1 MKRLLRSIVCLTILA
16 VSFSTGIVDKQLLP
30 ELSFTLNGHSLEWP
44 CQSTKNIYETSGR
57 YVARNVISTRMQI
70 YKDDAILA
78 LPRYKPGVPFTLG
91 AVSLKSKTCSP
102 MILPFPCWAIQEE
115 GNCEALQSV
124 IDIVLDIQDILWV
137 LDTGIVNTMTQPVRR
152 CPAKVV
158 GINVKTGKVV
168 KIIDLSQ
175 FVLPLSHLQY
185 MLVDYAEDGQ
195 VYIYISDAI
204 NKAIIIYNVT
214 ADRGNRVVL
223 PNTVSAGLD
232 KPDVL
237 YMVLVRKSDGT
248 SVVYFTYLGSNRLF
262 GIRAANLRNGDL
274 NGSIEE
280 VGLKHQKIV
289 LLGNDNGPA
298 IFFRNKGESDIYM
311 WNTETPFIQDNFLL
325 VQKEGDCRLSTQVVP
340 GSKRLMW
347 TIESNFQDYILNT
360 VSCAGATVSIHPL
373 MNSCEE

>member
-1 MKRLLRSIVCLTILA
+1 MKMLLRSIVYLTII
-16 VSFSTGIVDKQLLP
+16 VISFSSGNIGKHSLSG
-30 ELSFTLNGHSLEWP
+30 LSFTLNGHSLEWP

-57 YVARNVISTRMQI
+57 YTARNVIATRMQI
-70 YKDDAILA
+70 YKDDAILS

-91 AVSLKSKTCSP
+91 VVSLRSNTCKP

-115 GNCEALQSV
+115 GNCEALQSA

-158 GINVKTGKVV
+158 GINIKTGKVV

-175 FVLPLSHLQY
+175 FVLPSSHLQY

-195 VYIYISDAI
+195 VYIYISDAT
-204 NKAIIIYNVT
+204 NRAIIIYNVT
-214 ADRGNRVVL
+214 ANHGSRVVL
-223 PNTVSAGLD
+223 PSTVSASLE

-248 SVVYFTYLGSNRLF
+248 PVIYFTYLGSSRIF
-262 GIRAANLRNGDL
+262 GIKAVDLRIGDL
-274 NGSIEE
+274 NRGIEE
-280 VGLKHQKIV
+280 VGLKNQKIV
-289 LLGNDNGPA
+289 LLGTDNGPA

-311 WNTETPFIQDNFLL
+311 WNTETPFIQENFLL
-325 VQKEGDCRLSTQVVP
+325 VQKDGDCRLSTQVVP
-340 GSKRLMW
+340 GYKRLMW
-347 TIESNFQDYILNT
+347 TIESNFHDYILNT

>member
-1 MKRLLRSIVCLTILA
+1 MKMLLRSIVYLTIILIN
-16 VSFSTGIVDKQLLP
+16 FSSGNIEKHLLSR
-30 ELSFTLNGHSLEWP
+30 LSFTLNGHSLEWP

-57 YVARNVISTRMQI
+57 YTARNVIATRMQI

-91 AVSLKSKTCSP
+91 VVSLRSNTCKP

-115 GNCEALQSV
+115 GNCEALQSA

-137 LDTGIVNTMTQPVRR
+137 LDTGIANTMTQPVRR

-158 GINVKTGKVV
+158 GINIKTGKVV
-168 KIIDLSQ
+168 QIIDLSQ
-175 FVLPLSHLQY
+175 FLLPSSHLQY

-195 VYIYISDAI
+195 VYLYISDAT
-204 NKAIIIYNVT
+204 NRAIIIYNVT
-214 ADRGNRVVL
+214 TNHGSRVVL
-223 PNTVSAGLD
+223 PTTVSANLE

-237 YMVLVRKSDGT
+237 YMVLVRRSDGT
-248 SVVYFTYLGSNRLF
+248 PVVYFTYLGSSRIF
-262 GIRAANLRNGDL
+262 GIKAAHLRIGDL
-274 NGSIEE
+274 NGGIEE
-280 VGLKHQKIV
+280 VGIKHQKIV
-289 LLGNDNGPA
+289 LLGTDNGPA

-311 WNTETPFIQDNFLL
+311 WNTETPFIQENFLL

-340 GSKRLMW
+340 GYKRLMW
-347 TIESNFQDYILNT
+347 NIESNFHDYISNT